1 MKAVITI
8 NDDNGSVEIKVHF
21 GKAGINE
28 DSAAHYLALLALNR
42 IAEETKKRNGA
53 TDEA

>member
-8 NDDNGSVEIKVHF
+8 IDGNGSVEVKVNF
-21 GKAGINE
+21 GESGINE

-42 IAEETKKRNGA
+42 IAEETKKQNGA